1 MVSLDSIV
9 AGLQILG
16 GLGVVAVMCVDLF
29 VLDPNPAIHVP
40 HIALGIAGCL
50 LTNWNIVSLL
60 LYIYL
65 PLGLYGRYSHPLLG
79 NKEMALGSA
88 VICGLAWLGQLIKLF
103 TGEEDDDE
111 EEEKEEEKSG
121 KKGKKKDK

>member
-29 VLDPNPAIHVP
+29 VLDPNPSIHVP
-40 HIALGIAGCL
+40 HIALGVVGCL
-50 LTNWNIVSLL
+50 LTKWTIASLL

-65 PLGLYGRYSHPLLG
+65 PLGLYSRYSHPSLG
-79 NKEMALGSA
+79 NKEMALGFA

-103 TGEEDDDE
+103 TAEDDDE
-111 EEEKEEEKSG
+111 DEEEKEEDKSG